1 MEIANLVISHKK
13 ATVEEIQNAWH
24 GDYRALIERI
34 LSHDGIRECAV
45 LLTCNRVEVYV
56 VGENCSDFLH
66 SFAEKMGVSDR
77 IIEIHQDRE
86 CLEHLLRV
94 ASGLESMM
102 VGEDQILG
110 QVRDLY
116 CLAKEMGGIGDV
128 LDLVFRKAIHVGKKV
143 RTLTGISRG
152 AISIG
157 SAAVQ
162 LAEKTLGSLRGKKV
176 LIVGAGEMGG
186 LVARAISHKNANA
199 IFIANR
205 TFDNAR
211 KLAEDI
217 GGIAVNFSEMGKYM
231 VTCDVVIS
239 ATSAPHCV
247 ITEDTVRRVMQ
258 IRNDHLYIIDI
269 AMPRDVEEGVGY
281 IDGVTVYTI
290 DNLREISRRNLEA
303 RLKEAKKA
311 EDIIKKELAHLI
323 ELLKEKEVDELISD
337 IYLRADRLKNEEIV
351 ELYNKLKSK
360 YDVGEEILPTI
371 EAFADSLI
379 RKLLH
384 PAVMKLRY
392 AARNDSKDLIKVAEH
407 LFSGGDYSVSKKKNE
422 EIEER

>member
-34 LSHDGIRECAV
+34 LSFENIRECAV

-56 VGENCSDFLH
+56 VGEKCRDFLH

-77 IIEIHQDRE
+77 IIEIHEDRE

-110 QVRDLY
+110 QVKDLY
-116 CLAKEMGGIGDV
+116 CLAKETGGIGEI

-143 RTLTGISRG
+143 RTLTGINRG
-152 AISIG
+152 AVSIG

-162 LAEKTLGSLRGKKV
+162 LAEKTLETLRGKRV
-176 LIVGAGEMGG
+176 LIVGAGEMGS
-186 LVARAISHKNANA
+186 LVAKAISHKNADT

-205 TFDNAR
+205 THGNAV
-211 KLAEDI
+211 KLANEI
-217 GGIAVNFSEMGKYM
+217 GGLAINFDEMGKYM
-231 VTCDVVIS
+231 VTCDVIIS

-247 ITEDTVRRVMQ
+247 ITEDIVRRVMQ
-258 IRNDHLYIIDI
+258 VRNDHLYIIDI
-269 AMPRDVEEGVGY
+269 AMPRDVEEGVEK
-281 IDGVTVYTI
+281 IENVTVFTI
-290 DNLREISRRNLEA
+290 DNLREISKRNLEM
-303 RLKEAKKA
+303 RLKEAKRA
-311 EDIIKKELAHLI
+311 EEIIKEELEHLI
-323 ELLKEKEVDELISD
+323 DLLKERKVDELISD
-337 IYLRADRLKNEEIV
+337 IYLRADRVKNEEIV
-351 ELYNKLKSK
+351 ELYNRLRAR
-360 YDVGEEILPTI
+360 YNVGEDILPII
-371 EAFADSLI
+371 EAFANSLI
-379 RKLLH
+379 RKLFH
-384 PAVMKLRY
+384 PAVKKLRY
-392 AARNDSKDLIKVAEH
+392 AARNDSEDLIRVAEQ
-407 LFSGGDYSVSKKKNE
+407 LFSGGDFSVSEKENE